1 MGSRLR
7 SCLASCVAFRSACI
21 SKGEPDDEKAASDEP
36 VELTATVKD
45 GEADTVDGKT
55 SPGDEEQNAGDKPAP
70 PKKTRKQEIEGYV
83 QSLVHAVKCKDPS
96 CSVANC
102 HRIREGVRHMKT
114 CSMKMKGGCT
124 TCRQLI
130 ALCCHHAKSCRNDDC
145 QLQFCVQ
152 LKNNS
157 RKT

>member
-7 SCLASCVAFRSACI
+7 SCLASCVAFRPACV
-21 SKGEPDDEKAASDEP
+21 SKGEPDAEKTCTDEP
-36 VELTATVKD
+36 VEVTATLKE
-45 GEADTVDGKT
+45 GEIDTVDSKT
-55 SPGDEEQNAGDKPAP
+55 SPGDGEQDVGDKPAP

-96 CSVANC
+96 CTVTDC
-102 HRIREGVRHMKT
+102 QRIREGVRHMQT
-114 CSMKMKGGCT
+114 CTKKMSGGCT
-124 TCRQLI
+124 TCKQLI
-130 ALCCHHAKSCRNDDC
+130 ALCCHHAKSCRSDDC